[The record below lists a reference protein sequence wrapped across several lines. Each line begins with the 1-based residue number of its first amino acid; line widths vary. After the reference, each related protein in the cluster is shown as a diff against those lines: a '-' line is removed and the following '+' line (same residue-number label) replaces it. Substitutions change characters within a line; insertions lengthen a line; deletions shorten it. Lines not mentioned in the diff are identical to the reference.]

1 MENQRE
7 IQIQPFWRSFASA
20 FNERRLV
27 QALIEP
33 A

>member
-1 MENQRE
+1 MENHCE
-7 IQIQPFWRSFASA
+7 IQIQPLWRSFASA
-20 FNERRLV
+20 FNERRLA